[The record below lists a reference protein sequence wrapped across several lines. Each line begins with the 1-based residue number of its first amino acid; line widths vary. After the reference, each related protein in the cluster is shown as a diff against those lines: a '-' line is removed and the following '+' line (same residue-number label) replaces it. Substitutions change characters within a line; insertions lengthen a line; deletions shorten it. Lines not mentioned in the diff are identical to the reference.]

1 MHTCTHA
8 VSHTQI
14 HAESYMTPTHTHT
27 RRAHQARAL
36 PCTLTRPLPELR
48 GRHLHPGG
56 SGSGHTWRPSGKP
69 RSCPQ
74 SPDVGTC
81 PGDIFPW
88 SLREEG
94 QSDLSSLCRDQCFLG
109 GGQQPRSSP
118 CRCPHLGLGLPEPCL
133 LRQSLGPGRHWKAVG
148 CSSPGAGAR
157 AGCRQVQG
165 HMPPSQKQNRDLPL
179 RQDNLL
185 GRSRR
190 PGHTCVPGEPR
201 PDTHI
206 WTLSFLGCYPHMG
219 LLGTGVRMCADLR
232 SPGVTA
238 SAHSPPHPTRWTP
251 HPRDGV
257 WPLSHS
263 PQGGE
268 TPPPGQHLGHT
279 GLHSC
284 PGPPG
289 PASVPAGPQSWGG
302 CSRGLPLLSRK
313 AGSRHPPQVPYK
325 PVQTP
330 AEAAHGCRQ
339 WPPQIT
345 APRGHG

>member
-148 CSSPGAGAR
+148 CSGPWGRREGRLQAGPGSHA
-157 AGCRQVQG
+157 
-165 HMPPSQKQNRDLPL
+165 
-179 RQDNLL
+179 
-185 GRSRR
+185 
-190 PGHTCVPGEPR
+190 TVP
-201 PDTHI
+201 
-206 WTLSFLGCYPHMG
+206 
-219 LLGTGVRMCADLR
+219 
-232 SPGVTA
+232 
-238 SAHSPPHPTRWTP
+238 
-251 HPRDGV
+251 
-257 WPLSHS
+257 
-263 PQGGE
+263 E
-268 TPPPGQHLGHT
+268 TE
-279 GLHSC
+279 
-284 PGPPG
+284 PG
-289 PASVPAGPQSWGG
+289 PAF
-302 CSRGLPLLSRK
+302 
-313 AGSRHPPQVPYK
+313 
-325 PVQTP
+325 
-330 AEAAHGCRQ
+330 AA
-339 WPPQIT
+339 
-345 APRGHG
+345 